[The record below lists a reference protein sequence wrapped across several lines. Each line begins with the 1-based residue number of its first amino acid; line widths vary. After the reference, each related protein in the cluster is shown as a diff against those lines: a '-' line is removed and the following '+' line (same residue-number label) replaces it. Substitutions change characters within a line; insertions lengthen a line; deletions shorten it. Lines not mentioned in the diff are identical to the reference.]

1 MGEGRVKPP
10 LIDLPP
16 DLLCHTIHAS
26 LARCGGD
33 VTAAARELQ
42 ISAERLAELLAILP
56 MPTPRPDSLH

>member
-1 MGEGRVKPP
+1 MKPP

-16 DLLCHTIHAS
+16 DLLCHTIHAA
-26 LARCGGD
+26 LARCNGD

-42 ISAERLAELLAILP
+42 ISAERLAELLILLP